1 VVLAGGTRSGVAKG
15 GFSVGAVPRYEPD
28 SIDRPVSDAS
38 SKTGWVTPAAVGL
51 SIVVGLLLVGL
62 ACSSDGGDGDATARD
77 AVLTLD
83 DLPAGYVSREAEL
96 EIGEGTASRFGVD
109 FWLDRSPEAGEI
121 VCITDG
127 ATVHRSEGDAQRGL
141 QDTVGRLRES
151 GFKDLPVPKIGDET
165 EVLLL
170 APTKPITCGEFVRI
184 DAHIAYVSF
193 RQGRVTATL
202 IVWSFE
208 REVSV
213 DEALTLAERQLERIR
228 RTFD

>member
-1 VVLAGGTRSGVAKG
+1 M
-15 GFSVGAVPRYEPD
+15 GAVPGYEPN
-28 SIDRPVSDAS
+28 SVNRPVIDTS
-38 SKTGWVTPAAVGL
+38 SKTGWATPAAVGL
-51 SIVVGLLLVGL
+51 SILAGILLVGL

-77 AVLTLD
+77 AVLTLE
-83 DLPAGYVSREAEL
+83 DLPAGYVSRESEL
-96 EIGEGTASRFGVD
+96 EIGEGTASRLGVD

-127 ATVHRSEGDAQRGL
+127 ATVHRSEDDAQREL
-141 QDTVGRLRES
+141 QDFVGRLRDS
-151 GFKDLPVPKIGDET
+151 GFKDIPAPEIGDET
-165 EVLLL
+165 EVLLF

-184 DAHIAYVSF
+184 EAHIAYIAF

-208 REVSV
+208 QEVSV

>member
-1 VVLAGGTRSGVAKG
+1 M
-15 GFSVGAVPRYEPD
+15 GAVPRYEPD
-28 SIDRPVSDAS
+28 SIDRPVSVAS
-38 SKTGWVTPAAVGL
+38 PKTGWVTPAAVGL
-51 SIVVGLLLVGL
+51 SIVVGLLIVGL
-62 ACSSDGGDGDATARD
+62 ACSSDAGDGDATARD

-83 DLPAGYVSREAEL
+83 DLPAGYVSRGSEL

-109 FWLDRSPEAGEI
+109 FWLGRSPEVGEI

-127 ATVHRSEGDAQRGL
+127 ATVHRSEDDARRGL
-141 QDTVGRLRES
+141 QDIVGRLRES
-151 GFKDLPVPKIGDET
+151 GFKDLSVPKIGDET

-184 DAHIAYVSF
+184 DAHTAYIAF